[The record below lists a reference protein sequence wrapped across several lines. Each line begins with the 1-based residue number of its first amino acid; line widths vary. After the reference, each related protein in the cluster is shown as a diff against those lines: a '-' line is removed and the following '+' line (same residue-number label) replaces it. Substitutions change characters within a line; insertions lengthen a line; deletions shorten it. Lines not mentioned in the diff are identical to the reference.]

1 MVSLLELPV
10 NSNRS
15 TGNLN
20 FFSYTIQICYKN
32 VNGRSISLNLGAN
45 KREFQHVCYEFD
57 DVMNIYLH

>member
-1 MVSLLELPV
+1 MIQLNKSIILWQKIMVVIFMVSLLELPV

-32 VNGRSISLNLGAN
+32 VN
-45 KREFQHVCYEFD
+45 V
-57 DVMNIYLH
+57 